1 MNDGGQ
7 AAGPLRLRYAEELE
21 QLRLQVELMGVRA
34 EQNLA
39 RMHDVLA
46 TGDGDLADLV
56 LAADDEIDAMNVS
69 LTERC
74 YLLLAREG
82 PVASDLRL
90 IVSVVKVLN
99 EFERIGD
106 LALRVVKASVQ
117 EPDLRSRESVFDLL
131 LVMAREA
138 SERFSLA
145 LQCWAARDLDSA
157 IDVARGTPAMELA
170 ADRLVTGLLGLE
182 GDDAV
187 PYAIQAS
194 AVGRSLDRIA
204 DHAAIVGARVR
215 YLITGEP
222 RFLAAEVR

>member
-1 MNDGGQ
+1 VNDGGQ

-21 QLRLQVELMGVRA
+21 QLRLQVELMGVRV
-34 EQNLA
+34 EENLE
-39 RMHDVLA
+39 RMRDVL
-46 TGDGDLADLV
+46 TSGDQRLADLV

-82 PVASDLRL
+82 PVAADLRL

-99 EFERIGD
+99 EFERVGD
-106 LALRVVKASVQ
+106 LALRVVKASVR
-117 EPDLRSRESVFDLL
+117 EPDLRSREPVFELL
-131 LVMAREA
+131 LVMAEEA
-138 SERFSLA
+138 SERFGLA
-145 LQCWAARDLDSA
+145 LRCWASPDLDA
-157 IDVARGTPAMELA
+157 TTELVQGTPTMELA
-170 ADRLVTGLLGLE
+170 ADRLVTCLLGPE

-187 PYAIQAS
+187 LYAIQAS
-194 AVGRSLDRIA
+194 SVGRSLDRIA